1 MTITEFLE
9 ARIAEDEA
17 LANAATPGPW
27 KWWNLEGVDQ
37 GWSDNGPNLDSS
49 QGEWKTC
56 PYFCKWTEPSD
67 THRGEVGKP
76 GHEHLV
82 TEQVIGSWGHDANG
96 INVALADA
104 THISVHDPSRVLAE
118 CAAKRAIIAG
128 RARIDR
134 SANDDEWSMGYSDAN
149 YEAISAL
156 AAVYASHTDY
166 REEWAL

>member
-1 MTITEFLE
+1 MSTLTITEFLE
-9 ARIAEDEA
+9 ARITEDEA

-118 CAAKRAIIAG
+118 CAAKRGIVG
-128 RARIDR
+128 LYKECAREGYGNA
-134 SANDDEWSMGYSDAN
+134 SAYLLDALGD
-149 YEAISAL
+149 L
-156 AAVYASHTDY
+156 ATVYAGHADY
-166 REEWAL
+166 REEWGL

>member
-1 MTITEFLE
+1 VTITEFLE

-56 PYFCKWTEPSD
+56 PYFCTWTEPSD

-118 CAAKRAIIAG
+118 CAAKRAIIG
-128 RARIDR
+128 LYRDGV
-134 SANDDEWSMGYSDAN
+134 MGEFFDGEKWTNPLAP
-149 YEAISAL
+149 L
-156 AAVYASHTDY
+156 AAVYKDHPDY
-166 REEWAL
+166 REEWA